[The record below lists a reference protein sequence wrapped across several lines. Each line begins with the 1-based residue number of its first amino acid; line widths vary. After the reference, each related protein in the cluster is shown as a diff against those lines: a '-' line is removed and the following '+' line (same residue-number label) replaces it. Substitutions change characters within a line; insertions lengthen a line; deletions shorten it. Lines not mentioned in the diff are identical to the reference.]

1 MRIVEH
7 SVRRWE
13 SYPGADTETCLWE
26 ARVEHEGE
34 YYEVQ
39 VEAREVGDDKMYYMG
54 YIRNTQCI
62 KAYFSDGWLAFG
74 FSNIRGTCKYIL
86 KSMRKVIRGDYSSI
100 RGAGHSVDMP

>member
-7 SVRRWE
+7 SVKRWE

-26 ARVEHEGE
+26 ACVEHEGE

-39 VEAREVGDDKMYYMG
+39 VEAREVGGDKMYYMG
-54 YIRNTQCI
+54 YIKNTRCI

-86 KSMRKVIRGDYSSI
+86 KSMRKVIRGTTAPSGERAI
-100 RGAGHSVDMP
+100 R

>member
-39 VEAREVGDDKMYYMG
+39 VEAREVGD
-54 YIRNTQCI
+54 
-62 KAYFSDGWLAFG
+62 
-74 FSNIRGTCKYIL
+74 
-86 KSMRKVIRGDYSSI
+86 
-100 RGAGHSVDMP
+100 

>member
-13 SYPGADTETCLWE
+13 SYPEADTETCLWE
-26 ARVEHEGE
+26 ACVEHEGE

-39 VEAREVGDDKMYYMG
+39 VEAREVGGDKMYYMG

-62 KAYFSDGWLAFG
+62 KAHFSDGWLGFG
-74 FSNIRGTCKYIL
+74 FFRYTWHVQVYPEVNAESDPGGLQLHRGERAIR
-86 KSMRKVIRGDYSSI
+86 
-100 RGAGHSVDMP
+100 